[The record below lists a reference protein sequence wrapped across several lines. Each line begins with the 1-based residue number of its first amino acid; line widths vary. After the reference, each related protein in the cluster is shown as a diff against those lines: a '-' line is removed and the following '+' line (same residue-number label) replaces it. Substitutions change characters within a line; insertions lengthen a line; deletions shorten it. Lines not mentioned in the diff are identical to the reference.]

1 MFSHVRGVSDGYDLC
16 SHTSPEASERT
27 RGLLSL
33 GRHSHQWRLLLSII
47 WLSSSVSLPV
57 PASSFYP
64 LFGGVLE
71 SAVVWTCLFLLP
83 GGRFRCAS
91 LAALGHTRL
100 GSLRQSTLSPLR
112 PSQALAIFFA
122 LELILADNTSRVSFD

>member
-16 SHTSPEASERT
+16 SHTSPEALERT

-33 GRHSHQWRLLLSII
+33 GRHSHQWRFLLSII

-71 SAVVWTCLFLLP
+71 SAVVLDLSVSP
-83 GGRFRCAS
+83 SRRKVS
-91 LAALGHTRL
+91 LCVVGSSGAHALGVTASVDLVTATSFPGPGHF
-100 GSLRQSTLSPLR
+100 LRSGVDFS
-112 PSQALAIFFA
+112 
-122 LELILADNTSRVSFD
+122 